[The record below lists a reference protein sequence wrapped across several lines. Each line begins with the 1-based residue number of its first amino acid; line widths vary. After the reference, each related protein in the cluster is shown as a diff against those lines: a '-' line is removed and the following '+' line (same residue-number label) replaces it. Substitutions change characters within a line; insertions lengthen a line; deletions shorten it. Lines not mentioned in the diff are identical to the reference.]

1 MLETIPSVT
10 SSRGIKQNG
19 AFKTNISSES
29 VNEDFNLPLT
39 TAVALDDIWNGL
51 NHLGQQLML

>member
-39 TAVALDDIWNGL
+39 TAVALDDI
-51 NHLGQQLML
+51 